1 MYAGAGDLLH
11 HPRCTF
17 LCQFAVPAA
26 DKAMHGSRHG
36 LRFRCLVVHHVTRA
50 DVMSHSMMQVRTKN
64 FTPPMD
70 LKSYGGLAFRVKGD
84 GLRYKCT
91 IRTDTN
97 WDGIGY
103 TL

>member
-1 MYAGAGDLLH
+1 
-11 HPRCTF
+11 
-17 LCQFAVPAA
+17 
-26 DKAMHGSRHG
+26 
-36 LRFRCLVVHHVTRA
+36 
-50 DVMSHSMMQVRTKN
+50 MSDSMMQVRTEN
-64 FTPPMD
+64 FTPAMD

>member
-1 MYAGAGDLLH
+1 M
-11 HPRCTF
+11 
-17 LCQFAVPAA
+17 
-26 DKAMHGSRHG
+26 
-36 LRFRCLVVHHVTRA
+36 HHVFRA
-50 DVMSHSMMQVRTKN
+50 NVMSDSMMQVRTKN
-64 FTPPMD
+64 FTPAMD

>member
-1 MYAGAGDLLH
+1 MNMVV
-11 HPRCTF
+11 T
-17 LCQFAVPAA
+17 
-26 DKAMHGSRHG
+26 G
-36 LRFRCLVVHHVTRA
+36 LRRFGVMRNWLCMICL
-50 DVMSHSMMQVRTKN
+50 QVRTKN
-64 FTPPMD
+64 FEPSLD
-70 LKSYGGLAFRVKGD
+70 LGAYEGLALRLKGD

>member
-1 MYAGAGDLLH
+1 MQEQGICCIIPNALS
-11 HPRCTF
+11 RF
-17 LCQFAVPAA
+17 VVVAA
-26 DKAMHGSRHG
+26 DKVVHAIRHG
-36 LRFRCLVVHHVTRA
+36 LRLSCPVVHHPTRA
-50 DVMSHSMMQVRTKN
+50 DVMCDSMMQVRTKN